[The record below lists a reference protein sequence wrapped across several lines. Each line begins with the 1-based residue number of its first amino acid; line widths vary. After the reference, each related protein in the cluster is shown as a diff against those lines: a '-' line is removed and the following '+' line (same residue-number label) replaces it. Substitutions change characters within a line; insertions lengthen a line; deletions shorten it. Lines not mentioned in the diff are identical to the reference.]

1 MAMNIGNTFFKPSTR
16 FALLRHTFFACRWCV
31 FKASRARPRM
41 QEYLWYVCKC
51 ASVLVCLCEC
61 LTSHLG
67 DKKLTR
73 ANFTAFIPVLL
84 VTRPSAN
91 HTAPHREGKK
101 EKRAALKSLPQS
113 LSLSLSLF
121 SCIRSTLSLARW
133 GAEITPQGHGIA
145 ASL

>member
-1 MAMNIGNTFFKPSTR
+1 MNIGNTFFKPSTR

-41 QEYLWYVCKC
+41 QEYLRYVCKC

-113 LSLSLSLF
+113 LSPSLSLSLF